1 MGHEVRDSLLSAVN
15 SLLQLNALNCHGY
28 LPNDDKLND
37 IVWLALS
44 PPELVRT
51 RGDRSLEEIPLG
63 ELRSVYELVV
73 ARIGLNKE
81 EEDYMREM
89 LELLDL
95 KRLTSLAE
103 SILKR
108 VIAGDFLPV
117 ALK

>member
-1 MGHEVRDSLLSAVN
+1 
-15 SLLQLNALNCHGY
+15 
-28 LPNDDKLND
+28 LPGDDKLNA

-44 PPELVRT
+44 PPEIVRT
-51 RGDRSLEEIPLG
+51 RGDRSLEEIPIG

-73 ARIGLNKE
+73 ARIGVNKD

-108 VIAGDFLPV
+108 VIAGDFHPV
-117 ALK
+117 VLK